1 MKIFNS
7 DQKKIFET
15 LVRDCGKYMLTAH
28 SLQVGSDKVK
38 AKSGD
43 ADFVTVYDETVQAR
57 LIEGILQIFPDAKFF
72 AEEKENST
80 DDVKTGLCFIIDPI
94 DGTTNFIHNL
104 GASTISIALLI
115 DGEPVFGL
123 VYDPYRDDLFVAEKG
138 NGAFLNGESIN
149 VSSRELDVSVV
160 AFGTTPYRKKEY
172 CEKGF
177 GIARNIFM
185 NCADIRRSGSAA
197 LDMAYVACGKLDAF
211 FECLLSPWD
220 YAAGYVLVKEAG
232 GIVTE
237 FDGAPAGFSKPAPV
251 LCSNGIIHNKLC
263 ALINKV

>member
-1 MKIFNS
+1 MNIFNNE
-7 DQKKIFET
+7 QQQIFEK
-15 LVRDCGKYMLTAH
+15 LIRDCGKYMLTAH

-43 ADFVTVYDETVQAR
+43 ADFVTIYDETVQAM
-57 LIEGILQIFPDAKFF
+57 LIDGISSIFPDAVFF
-72 AEEKENST
+72 AEEKENSE
-80 DDVKTGLCFIIDPI
+80 DDVKNGKCFIIDPI
-94 DGTTNFIHNL
+94 DGTTNFIHDL
-104 GASTISIALLI
+104 GASTISVALLI
-115 DGEPVFGL
+115 DGEPVFGA
-123 VYDPYRDDLFVAEKG
+123 VYDPYRDDYFAAEKG
-138 NGAFLNGESIN
+138 NGAFLNGNRIN

-160 AFGTTPYRKKEY
+160 AFGTTPYRKKDY
-172 CEKGF
+172 SEKGF

-197 LDMAYVACGKLDAF
+197 LDMAYVASGKLDAF
-211 FECLLSPWD
+211 FECILSPWD

-232 GIVTE
+232 GTVTE

-263 ALINKV
+263 ALINEI